1 MPPTKTRRPTMAQVA
16 GAAGVSVMTV
26 SYTYSQPDR
35 VSPEAAAKVR
45 AAAAKLGY
53 PGPHPGARSLRRG
66 RAGSLGVVLSERLTY
81 AFDDPQATRF
91 LSGVAAVCA
100 AEGLGLTLVP
110 TTGQDSDAARVAE
123 AAVDGFVLW
132 TTSEEDPVLAA
143 VVATGLPA
151 VIHAGPAR
159 PGLAVVGIDDRAAAA
174 AIGAAAFA
182 GSRRP
187 AVLSFPLDRDREQ
200 LLLRGPLPAGV
211 RYPVTRDRWHGL
223 ADAWTGLGGALGD
236 LRTAVCPHN
245 SAALGEAL
253 TRALLA
259 GENPPDA
266 IAAMSDELALG
277 ALRAADR
284 AGLAVPVTLAVTGWD
299 DSDAAAA
306 AGLTTLAQSLRG
318 QGIRCA
324 QLALG
329 LGAPSPRPDRADW
342 RVVHRRSTR
351 TVPSSD
357 PERAL
362 DEPHQ
367 AHRAH
372 ARGDR
377 PGRPH
382 RGQG

>member
-1 MPPTKTRRPTMAQVA
+1 MAQVA
-16 GAAGVSVMTV
+16 DAAGVSVMTV
-26 SYTYSQPDR
+26 SYAYSQPGR
-35 VSPEAAAKVR
+35 VSAEAAAKVR

-66 RAGSLGVVLSERLTY
+66 RTGSLGVVLSERLTY

-91 LSGVAAVCA
+91 LSGVAEVCA

-151 VIHAGPAR
+151 VIHAGPPR

-200 LLLRGPLPAGV
+200 RLLRGRLRTSV
-211 RYPVTRDRWHGL
+211 SFPVTRHRWHGF
-223 ADAWTGLGGALGD
+223 ADAWTGLGGAIDD

-253 TRALLA
+253 TRELLSDDH
-259 GENPPDA
+259 PPDA

-284 AGLAVPVTLAVTGWD
+284 AGVAVPVALSVTGWD
-299 DSDAAAA
+299 DSDAAAPA
-306 AGLTTLAQSLRG
+306 ELTTLAQSLRD

-329 LGAPSPRPDRADW
+329 HIAPIAGRDPAGW

-351 TVPSSD
+351 TPPPSSVAA
-357 PERAL
+357 PS
-362 DEPHQ
+362 
-367 AHRAH
+367 
-372 ARGDR
+372 G
-377 PGRPH
+377 
-382 RGQG
+382 